1 MYWVKYTVKNRGVDM
16 ENKSLKKEISLFM
29 ATMLVCGNM
38 IGSGVFMLPSTLAQ
52 VSGPGATI
60 IAWILTTIGSILI
73 AISFANLGTKYPATG
88 GAYQYTKE
96 AFGDF
101 AGFLSAWLYWN
112 GSWIGNAAIIVAIT
126 SYASAVFPVL
136 NKPIVSIIF
145 SSAVL
150 WIFTLINISGVKKAG
165 KIQSFVTVFKILFF
179 GLFIIVAFLNF
190 DSANILPLFP
200 SEKGF
205 STVPLAATS
214 TLWAFIGLESATV
227 AAGELENPEKNIRK
241 STIYGLIISSVIYL
255 LISIG
260 SMGAMNNMDL
270 SQSSA
275 PLTDILTNALGS
287 GLGKLLTVAVVI
299 CILGTIIGWL
309 LSTARVAYAAG
320 VDGVFPKFFG
330 KVNEKTGTPVSALIF
345 GSVLVN
351 ILLIMNFQKGMVDAF
366 TFITILATLSY
377 LPVYLLSVS
386 AEMML
391 IFKEEKKF
399 NFKIFI
405 KKSALPLLAFV
416 YVIWTIYGSGADTV
430 MWGFILM
437 LIGIPVYIYNHHKN
451 REK

>member
-1 MYWVKYTVKNRGVDM
+1 M

-136 NKPIVSIIF
+136 NKPIVSLIF

-260 SMGAMNNMDL
+260 SMGAMSNMEL

-451 REK
+451 K

>member
-1 MYWVKYTVKNRGVDM
+1 M

-73 AISFANLGTKYPATG
+73 AISFANLGTKYPSTG

-112 GSWIGNAAIIVAIT
+112 GSWIGNAAILVAIT
-126 SYASAVFPVL
+126 SYASVVFPIL
-136 NKPIVSIIF
+136 NNPTISIIF

-150 WIFTLINISGVKKAG
+150 WIFTLINIAGVKKAG
-165 KIQSFVTVFKILFF
+165 KIQSFVTVFKIAFF
-179 GLFIIVAFLNF
+179 TLFIIVAFLNF
-190 DSANILPLFP
+190 DSANILPMYP
-200 SEKGF
+200 EGKGL

-227 AAGELENPEKNIRK
+227 AAGELENPEKNVRK
-241 STIYGLIISSVIYL
+241 STIYGLIISAAIYL

-260 SMGAMNNMDL
+260 SMGAMNNAEL

-275 PLTDILTNALGS
+275 PLTDILTNALGTQV
-287 GLGKLLTVAVVI
+287 GKILTIAVVI
-299 CILGTIIGWL
+299 CILGTVIGWL

-330 KVNEKTGTPVSALIF
+330 KINEKTGTPIISLIF

-351 ILLIMNFQKGMVDAF
+351 VLLVMNFQKGMVDAF

-377 LPVYLLSVS
+377 LPVYLLSIS

-391 IFKEEKKF
+391 AFKEEKKF

-405 KKSALPLLAFV
+405 KKSILPLLAFV
-416 YVIWTIYGSGADTV
+416 YVLWTIYGSGAETV

-437 LIGIPVYIYNHHKN
+437 LIGIPVYIYNYHKN
-451 REK
+451 KLR